1 MDKTVFFL
9 CSWIKEKCTE
19 SYVVLRLTEIIFRVF
34 LMLEEDLYL
43 STLTVFPVKVNQ
55 EIYNVVVTVMWF

>member
-9 CSWIKEKCTE
+9 CSWKEKCTE
-19 SYVVLRLTEIIFRVF
+19 SYVVFWLTEIIFRVF

-43 STLTVFPVKVNQ
+43 STLTVFPVKVHQ
-55 EIYNVVVTVMWF
+55 EIYNVVVRVMWF